1 MQTVRSGWANWC
13 ASFRFSWSFSQPL
26 YQEIP
31 QRNLWMWIL
40 SLNLSRKLKPST
52 TEMLMLQPL
61 VKRRKRRSKAN
72 SVAWVKATSAI
83 FRLGILPRWPRVVLF
98 ITEGINTQFPHA
110 DGHKVIQK
118 TSKNIKFTSF
128 SAFLLSVI
136 FFRSICDWVCCRFT
150 LSTCTTSCLNL
161 ILSKMIFP
169 IQIWQI
175 MDGFLTSKSSRWIA
189 DIQKKTPFYTGHDS
203 FAPCVVFLRLLPQCD
218 RAVESKELVPDVHS
232 MFKRKNS
239 NEWTSSSFNQSKSM
253 NSFNKTS
260 NLQPD
265 ARPFV

>member
-1 MQTVRSGWANWC
+1 MQKELKHWNLWNIFFEYRIAKLQNNWYRSWISFCRQKEHSFPEMQTVRSGWANWC

-161 ILSKMIFP
+161 
-169 IQIWQI
+169 
-175 MDGFLTSKSSRWIA
+175 
-189 DIQKKTPFYTGHDS
+189 
-203 FAPCVVFLRLLPQCD
+203 RL
-218 RAVESKELVPDVHS
+218 
-232 MFKRKNS
+232 
-239 NEWTSSSFNQSKSM
+239 
-253 NSFNKTS
+253 
-260 NLQPD
+260 
-265 ARPFV
+265 